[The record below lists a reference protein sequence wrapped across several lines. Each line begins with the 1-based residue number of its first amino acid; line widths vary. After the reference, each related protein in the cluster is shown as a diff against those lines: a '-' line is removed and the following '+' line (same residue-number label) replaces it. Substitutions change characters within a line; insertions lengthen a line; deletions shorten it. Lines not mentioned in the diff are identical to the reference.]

1 MNEPLLV
8 ARQRTLLRDLA
19 QRAAARARD
28 EKLLGQTA
36 PHAKAQAETAFENG
50 RLDAEAKRKSALAA
64 VERETEEERAQI
76 QALCDEE
83 LAAATRAFD
92 EAREA
97 TAQQCEEE
105 KEAAHSAYQE
115 GRWTLSAVLERNT
128 AKAEERRRAVEKRLT
143 AILDRLVTLRQ
154 EAGALWDEWEEAY
167 LHPSWKSA
175 AGPRDRNPRLGL
187 HKSLAAL
194 EERLADLRKRLK
206 ELALPKVL
214 RGGRLTMIFAVVGV
228 LAIYP
233 MGLLLSLFTGSGSLL
248 LMLAGGLVASSVAT
262 LAAGMTT
269 KLVLDFIARRQ
280 VRALFRI
287 YPGFCRAVDSVALR
301 CRQRMKNAASR
312 CRRQIAVLKKRH
324 RRAQKYARTQAQQEW
339 TAAKKRLDETVPAA
353 LEASRRAN
361 SARSGGWRRTSVHWT
376 ANTIGGWPRRTGSTT
391 PRWRS

>member
-36 PHAKAQAETAFENG
+36 PHAKAQAETAFESG
-50 RLDAEAKRKSALAA
+50 RLEAEANRKSALAA

-76 QALCDEE
+76 QALCEEE
-83 LAAATRAFD
+83 LAAAAREFD

-105 KEAAHSAYQE
+105 KEAARSAYHE
-115 GRWTLSAVLERNT
+115 GRWTLSAMLERNM
-128 AKAEERRRAVEKRLT
+128 AKAEERRRESEKRLT
-143 AILDRLVTLRQ
+143 AVLDRLAALRQ

-175 AGPRDRNPRLGL
+175 AGPRDKNPRLSL
-187 HKSLAAL
+187 RKSLAAL
-194 EERLADLRKRLK
+194 EERLADLRKHLR

-214 RGGRLTMIFAVVGV
+214 RGGRLTVVFAVIGV

-248 LMLAGGLVASSVAT
+248 PMLAGGLVASSVAT
-262 LAAGMTT
+262 LAVGMTT
-269 KLVLDFIARRQ
+269 KLVLEFIARRQ
-280 VRALFRI
+280 VRALFRV
-287 YPGFCRAVDSVALR
+287 YPGFCRAVDSVSLR
-301 CRQRMKNAASR
+301 CRQRLKSAASR

-324 RRAQKYARTQAQQEW
+324 RRAEKLARTQAQQEW
-339 TAAKKRLDETVPAA
+339 TEAKKRLDAAVPAA
-353 LEASRRAN
+353 LEACRRA
-361 SARSGGWRRTSVHWT
+361 SRARSGGWKPTCGRWT
-376 ANTIGGWPRRTGSTT
+376 ANTTGG
-391 PRWRS
+391 